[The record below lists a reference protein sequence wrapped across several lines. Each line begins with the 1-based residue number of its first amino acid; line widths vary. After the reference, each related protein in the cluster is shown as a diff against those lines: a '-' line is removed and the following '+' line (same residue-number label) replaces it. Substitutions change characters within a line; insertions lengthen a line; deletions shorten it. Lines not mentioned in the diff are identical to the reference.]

1 MNASRVSRLLLVTVL
16 LGTALGLSQQSAGA
30 TGSTPPPIHIPLN
43 DRFVDVDAS
52 NDGLIAYTV
61 AKRNQ
66 PNSRIR
72 KSTDGGFT
80 WPEIMNA
87 PLGAWSAV
95 STSTNG
101 ATVAIVGEPFAGGF
115 QLSVSTN
122 SGSTWMQ
129 KGPTNSAFHDVAVSG
144 DGETIVIAQHP
155 DGVSYSNDG
164 GDTWT
169 QATTSANSPL
179 MANESFVNVAVN
191 ENGMVMVANSLG
203 GSIWRSADG
212 GLTWVD
218 LQSTRLWGD
227 IAISDDGATVFGV
240 TALQLDENQ
249 NVVDGTG
256 RGYIWTASSNTLN
269 ATPLLGFEDS
279 QAVSG
284 AISPDGRSFIA
295 ASYNVSPRVLRNWN
309 PSIAPNATTWTTVSA
324 GTAVLGLTITN
335 AGDRFITVTE
345 QGGIYTYTSQFPAPV
360 ITSASDFNCDQP
372 ASAPVA
378 GGTKVFIRGR
388 NFYDATVSVGG
399 QTAPVVDVD
408 DALTEIVVTAPPG
421 VAGTTDIVIN
431 AAGGSVTLPGGFTYV
446 TPPQNWSRLGSSITN
461 TSVEYAGTSLAISSD
476 GNTLAIGSPWYD
488 VAGVDRGRVRI
499 MKWNG
504 SGWIQQGTDLVGTS
518 DNDNFGMSVALDADG
533 DTVVIGAHY
542 NNGGYASAFRYS
554 TGSWSPLGVSVS
566 VQNPGA
572 EFGHSVAIS
581 ADGNTIAVGAPYDNG
596 GGSTRGQVRV
606 YDFVGASWSPRG
618 VINGEIDSG
627 LFGRSL
633 AISADGDT
641 VVAGAPSAGNGSAS
655 VHRYGAGSW
664 TRLGSSLTGRASGDQ
679 FGGSVAISANGNTI
693 AVGARN
699 NDDAGHNRGQV
710 RIYEWSGSSWTNRG
724 IINGDTNSARS
735 GSTVAMSVDGNTI
748 AYNSNSSCRGGT
760 VGSVVVREFRD
771 GQWQQRGGS
780 IDSPFADFGFPSIVS
795 LSGSGDVVA
804 ASNPEQNL
812 YRGAVAA
819 WRYTPPVVNTPPVF
833 VVPPSSSAP
842 STSTPGTSAPPTA
855 VESPSVETVGSL
867 PVGDP
872 VVLFGR
878 TGRPGES
885 LPLRV
890 GEQLNVT
897 LDDFTPNEDVWIGLF
912 SNPVTIATVKADA
925 RGVLSTAFAIP
936 SGITGDHTLVIY
948 GTESGNGIRI
958 PVQLTAPTLPVTGP
972 NTNGSPGLLSV
983 LATLILTLGL
993 TLLIWVSKRTLSV
1006 RSTTQNAKR

>member
-1 MNASRVSRLLLVTVL
+1 MNASRVSRLLLVIVL
-16 LGTALGLSQQSAGA
+16 FGTALGLSQQSAEA
-30 TGSTPPPIHIPLN
+30 TGSTPPIIRVPEN

-61 AKRNQ
+61 AHVNQ
-66 PNSRIR
+66 RNSRIR

-80 WPEIMNA
+80 WSAIMSA

-122 SGSTWMQ
+122 SGSTWAQ

-144 DGETIVIAQHP
+144 DGETIVIARHP

-179 MANESFVNVAVN
+179 MANESFVNVAVS
-191 ENGMVMVANSLG
+191 ENGLVMVANSFG
-203 GSIWRSADG
+203 GSIWRSTDG
-212 GLTWVD
+212 GSTWTD
-218 LQSTRLWGD
+218 LEPGTSRLWDD

-240 TALQLDENQ
+240 TRLQFDDNQ
-249 NVVDGTG
+249 NIVDGTG
-256 RGYIWTASSNTLN
+256 KGYIWTTTSNTMN
-269 ATPLLGFEDS
+269 ATPLLGFQES
-279 QAVSG
+279 QVASG

-295 ASYNVSPRVLRNWN
+295 VSYNVSPRILRNWN
-309 PSIAPNATTWTTVSA
+309 PSTTAPGNTTWATVSA
-324 GTAVLGLTITN
+324 GTVVLGLTITN
-335 AGDRFITVTE
+335 GGDRFITVTE

-360 ITSASDFNCDQP
+360 ITSASDFNCNQP
-372 ASAPVA
+372 ASAPIA
-378 GGTKVFIRGR
+378 GGTKVIIRGQ
-388 NFYDATVSVGG
+388 NFYDATVSIGG
-399 QTAPVVDVD
+399 QTAPVVNVD
-408 DALTEIVVTAPPG
+408 DALTEIVATVPPG
-421 VAGTTDIVIN
+421 TAGTTDIVVN
-431 AAGGSVTLPGGFTYV
+431 AAGGSVTFTGGFTYV

-461 TSVEYAGTSLAISSD
+461 TSVEEAGTSMAISSD
-476 GNTLAIGSPWYD
+476 GSTLAIGSPWYD

-499 MKWNG
+499 TKWNG
-504 SGWIQQGTDLVGTS
+504 SDWIQQGTDLVGTS
-518 DNDNFGMSVALDADG
+518 DNDSFGMSVALDADG

-542 NNGGYASAFRYS
+542 NNGGYANAFRFS
-554 TGSWSPLGVSVS
+554 AGSWNQLGVSVS

-572 EFGHSVAIS
+572 EFGRTVAIS
-581 ADGNTIAVGAPYDNG
+581 ADGDTIAIGAPYDNG

-606 YDFVGASWSPRG
+606 YDLVGASWSPRG
-618 VINGEIDSG
+618 VIDGEVDSG
-627 LFGRSL
+627 RFGQSL
-633 AISADGDT
+633 AISADGNT
-641 VVAGAPSAGNGSAS
+641 VVAGAPFANNGFAS
-655 VHRYGAGSW
+655 VHRYDAGSW
-664 TRLGSSLTGRASGDQ
+664 TRLGSSFAGRASGDQ

-693 AVGARN
+693 VVGARN
-699 NDDAGHNRGQV
+699 NDDAGNNRGQL
-710 RIYEWSGSSWTNRG
+710 RIYEWSGSSWSDRG

-735 GSTVAMSVDGNTI
+735 GSTVALSADGNTL
-748 AYNSNSSCRGGT
+748 AYNSNSTCRGGT
-760 VGSVVVREFRD
+760 TGSVVVREFQA
-771 GQWQQRGGS
+771 GQWQQRGSS
-780 IDSPFADFGFPSIVS
+780 IDSPFIDYGFPRVVS
-795 LSGSGDVVA
+795 LSGSGDVVV

-819 WRYTPPVVNTPPVF
+819 WRYAPPVVNTPPVF

-842 STSTPGTSAPPTA
+842 STSTPGTSVPPTA
-855 VESPSVETVGSL
+855 VEPPTAETLDSL

-872 VVLFGR
+872 ATLFGR
-878 TGRPGES
+878 SAPAGGP

-912 SNPVTIATVKADA
+912 SDPVTIATAKADP

-948 GTESGNGIRI
+948 GTESGNGVRI

-972 NTNGSPGLLSV
+972 NTNGSPGVLSV

-993 TLLIWVSKRTLSV
+993 TLVIWVYKRTLSV
-1006 RSTTQNAKR
+1006 R